1 MKASPPA
8 AVHRAEPAPG
18 RRQLLLAGLLIVL
31 AACGD
36 ITSFSLSIST
46 WGGVHVGL
54 TITASGGLLEYDCAM
69 GRIDEPIVVRQGR
82 FDVTGVHWPGQG
94 GPIGVDTTR
103 VPRPARYQGR
113 VTGDRMALTVTLT
126 DTNESLG
133 TFDLTRGASPRVF
146 KCL

>member
-1 MKASPPA
+1 MRAFQA
-8 AVHRAEPAPG
+8 RAVRPVDRLPG
-18 RRQLLLAGLLIVL
+18 RHPVLAAILILL
-31 AACGD
+31 AACGE
-36 ITSFSLSIST
+36 ITSFSLSLST
-46 WGGVHVGL
+46 WGGVHLGL

-82 FDVTGVHWPGQG
+82 FDVPGVHWPGMG

-133 TFDLTRGASPRVF
+133 TFDLVKGASPKVF

>member
-1 MKASPPA
+1 MRASPPA
-8 AVHRAEPAPG
+8 AARRTEPPQG
-18 RRQLLLAGLLIVL
+18 RRQLVLAGLLVLL
-31 AACGD
+31 AACGE

-69 GRIDEPIVVRQGR
+69 GRIDEPIVVRQGQ

-133 TFDLTRGASPRVF
+133 TFDLIKGASPRVF